1 MPFPKHREEATEP
14 TKIWKLIPR
23 PSAVLNTSLPMAAV
37 LSEHDLRT
45 LKLQVHKSTF
55 RPLIGDTETKEVA
68 PKGRALFGGR
78 THPFQGPSEQNRQ
91 SVICLLTQP

>member
-1 MPFPKHREEATEP
+1 MHPRKPP
-14 TKIWKLIPR
+14 T
-23 PSAVLNTSLPMAAV
+23 MAAV

-68 PKGRALFGGR
+68 PKGRALFEVEHIHFR
-78 THPFQGPSEQNRQ
+78 DQVSKTASR
-91 SVICLLTQP
+91 